1 MEPKRLQ
8 RCLRSHR
15 NVHVILRFFLIV
27 ERDRRPERGASLLPR
42 CQLGRRGQTPL
53 GGGRSVRSD
62 CAGTLERCWPWR
74 RYVPAARGGPVCR
87 HCFCPDPRDEQRAAE
102 DGLVACW
109 LEGGHF
115 VHCPD
120 AGKIDETRRRC
131 NRHHRLAAWTAC
143 SLSRPPAQHQHR
155 TPFLLFI
162 RPLAHLHLSRTHPP
176 TSPHPPSLAPGPDH
190 EWHALACPSP
200 PRAHQPR
207 RLRRPALAAATM
219 VSCAAP

>member
-1 MEPKRLQ
+1 M
-8 RCLRSHR
+8 
-15 NVHVILRFFLIV
+15 

-42 CQLGRRGQTPL
+42 CRLGRRGQTPL

-102 DGLVACW
+102 HGLVACW

-120 AGKIDETRRRC
+120 AGKIDETRDDGATGTTDLRPGP
-131 NRHHRLAAWTAC
+131 LARSLAHPPNINIVLLFSFSFVHLPISIYLAPIPPHPPP
-143 SLSRPPAQHQHR
+143 SLSRTR
-155 TPFLLFI
+155 T
-162 RPLAHLHLSRTHPP
+162 
-176 TSPHPPSLAPGPDH
+176 
-190 EWHALACPSP
+190 
-200 PRAHQPR
+200 
-207 RLRRPALAAATM
+207 
-219 VSCAAP
+219 